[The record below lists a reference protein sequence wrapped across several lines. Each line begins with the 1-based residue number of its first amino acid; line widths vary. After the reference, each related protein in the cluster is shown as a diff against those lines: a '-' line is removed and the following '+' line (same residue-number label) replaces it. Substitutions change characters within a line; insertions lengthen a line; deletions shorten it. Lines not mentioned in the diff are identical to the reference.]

1 MVMEGT
7 AWEQVQE
14 QCPDLH
20 KVDLMIGLPSFNQSA
35 TIGSVVESTLAGL
48 KASLAH
54 ASTLV
59 VNVDV
64 GSQDGT
70 PDIVKRTVGN
80 LLPVALVKPVTE
92 GVSAKPFFLNR
103 LSYSGMP
110 GREEAFRALFGISE
124 RLEAKACVVID
135 ASVRSVTKE
144 WIDLLARP
152 VLEKGADYVAPLFR
166 RQRYEGSLTN
176 NLIAPL
182 TRALYGK
189 RVACQT
195 GGGYGFS
202 GKLASFY
209 LGKEFLWDGDA
220 ARFGIDSWLTTV
232 AVAEGYQVWQAR
244 LGNRIQDTKAGAVDV
259 SMMVA
264 QAVGASYH
272 YMERYQDVWEKQSGS
287 ATVPEIGQPIEGEVD
302 SPPIKVDKMVKGFRQ
317 GLRDLLPIWEIILA
331 PETLAGVLALGLRED
346 EDFNFPLSLWVQT
359 VYDFAVAYHE
369 KVIHREH
376 LLKSLTPLY
385 LGRTASLVLETRDGG
400 PDDVQRTVEQG
411 CQTFEAMKPYL
422 VERWRFQ

>member
-7 AWEQVQE
+7 AWEQIQE
-14 QCPDLH
+14 QCPDVQ
-20 KVDLMIGLPSFNQSA
+20 KVDLMIGLPSFNQSS

-48 KASLAH
+48 KASLSH

-59 VNVDV
+59 VNIDV

-92 GVSAKPFFLNR
+92 GVSAKPFVLNR

-110 GREEAFRALFGISE
+110 GREEAFRSLFAITE
-124 RLEAKACVVID
+124 RLQAKACVVID
-135 ASVRSVTKE
+135 ASVRSVTTE

-152 VLEKGADYVAPLFR
+152 VLEKGADYVAPVFR

-182 TRALYGK
+182 TRSLYGK
-189 RVACQT
+189 RMACQT

-209 LGKEFLWDGDA
+209 LEKEFLWEGDA

-232 AVAEGYQVWQAR
+232 AVAEGYTVWQAR
-244 LGNRIQDTKAGAVDV
+244 LGTRIQDTKAGAVDV
-259 SMMVA
+259 SMMLA

-287 ATVPEIGQPIEGEVD
+287 TAVPEIGQTIEGEVE
-302 SPPIKVDKMVKGFRQ
+302 SAPIKVERMVKGFRQ

-385 LGRTASLVLETRDGG
+385 LGRTASMVLETRDGG
-400 PDDVQRTVEQG
+400 PDDVQRMFEQG
-411 CQTFEAMKPYL
+411 CQTFESMKPYL

>member
-1 MVMEGT
+1 MEGT

-14 QCPDLH
+14 QCPDVH
-20 KVDLMIGLPSFNQSA
+20 KIDLLIAFPSFNQSS
-35 TIGSVVESTLAGL
+35 TIESFVETILAGL

-54 ASTLV
+54 ASIMM
-59 VNVDV
+59 VNADV

-70 PDIVKRTVGN
+70 PEIVKRAVGS
-80 LLPVALVKPVTE
+80 LFPVALVKPVTE
-92 GVSAKPFFLNR
+92 GMSAKPFALNR

-110 GREEAFRALFGISE
+110 AREEAFRSFFAITE

-135 ASVRSVTKE
+135 ASVRSVTTE

-152 VLEKGADYVAPLFR
+152 VLEKGADYVAPVFR

-209 LGKEFLWDGDA
+209 LEKKFLWEGDG
-220 ARFGIDSWLTTV
+220 ARFGIDSWLTTI
-232 AVAEGYQVWQAR
+232 AVAEGYQVWQAK
-244 LGNRIQDTKAGAVDV
+244 LGSKLQDTKAGAVDV
-259 SMMVA
+259 SMMLA

-272 YMERYQDVWEKQSGS
+272 YMEHYQDVWEKQSGS
-287 ATVPEIGQPIEGEVD
+287 TPVQEVGQPIEAEVE
-302 SPPIKVDKMVKGFRQ
+302 SAPVKIERMVRGFRQ

-331 PETLAGVLALGLRED
+331 PETLSGVLALGLRED
-346 EDFNFPLSLWVQT
+346 DDFIFPLSLWVQT

-385 LGRTASLVLETRDGG
+385 LGRTASLVLETKEGG
-400 PDDVQRTVEQG
+400 PDEVQHMVEQG